1 MTTESRNRGGRPPLT
16 MTRIR
21 KHFTLTL
28 YEGIDDDLIAWFDS
42 IQKGEIARSITACV
56 PLGKTALRQGGMSVV
71 REDETSEDLMSD
83 DAFADFLDAL

>member
-1 MTTESRNRGGRPPLT
+1 MTTESRNRGGRPALT

-42 IQKGEIARSITACV
+42 IQKGEIARSI
-56 PLGKTALRQGGMSVV
+56 KTALRQGGMSVV
-71 REDETSEDLMSD
+71 REDETSEELMSD